1 VNLRDL
7 FADLLFSIISFIAFA
22 SFILV
27 VIYGLISVTVFIGF
41 VLRLMRSLF
50 FIAIRHKRPPL
61 ESPPDMAKTEP
72 GRIRSFQ
79 FYLFAPKT
87 RGWRRRRLMFLA
99 AFVFLAVYIVAGIFP
114 DRSFEL
120 SKLRGLTPA
129 QIVAKFGKP
138 EFKTTDGEGRLW
150 LSYRDSW
157 RWMGFRYSVIFSNN
171 HVIDVKITDD

>member
-1 VNLRDL
+1 MNLRDL

-150 LSYRDSW
+150 
-157 RWMGFRYSVIFSNN
+157 
-171 HVIDVKITDD
+171 